1 MRVFENAST
10 GEPSEPPIDFWEH
23 TLEIPASRLLD
34 FANDPGFMG
43 LWIKRRTLRQVM
55 MLRSLLGLP
64 TEASARER
72 RTGLQELSSELG
84 RFVLAAEF
92 ASRKSMH
99 ATLDVA
105 KGCLGE
111 TEIALA
117 YLADGGYDTTA
128 LVFAI
133 LDRAWPEL
141 EKLFHLDKLH
151 KVGFARMRLAK
162 PPRRPER
169 KLKYFLNSGELLS
182 LLRHYDAEQNDRHR
196 SELQKI
202 VELPGSQVVFIRR
215 PHHQSLVLT
224 EQRVIHGFT
233 ADQIIL
239 DFRDEAA
246 RLNVA
251 SHGHAASY
259 DIANRI
265 ASAYYGQS
273 CEYENITE
281 ETYPA
286 QISRF
291 LRMVRDNEEHDF
303 RLVEMLLQRS
313 PLTGA
318 PDLLLKNDDGL
329 PIGAALAQ
337 IEQALSWTIDD
348 LDRIPRFKILFARK
362 RLAMELERLEDNAG
376 PDRMYI
382 LRYRDQTLSLEERK
396 TFEDRMEQE
405 HGIRVVST
413 EKRGAHS
420 RNS

>member
-1 MRVFENAST
+1 
-10 GEPSEPPIDFWEH
+10 
-23 TLEIPASRLLD
+23 
-34 FANDPGFMG
+34 
-43 LWIKRRTLRQVM
+43 
-55 MLRSLLGLP
+55 
-64 TEASARER
+64 
-72 RTGLQELSSELG
+72 
-84 RFVLAAEF
+84 
-92 ASRKSMH
+92 
-99 ATLDVA
+99 
-105 KGCLGE
+105 
-111 TEIALA
+111 
-117 YLADGGYDTTA
+117 
-128 LVFAI
+128 
-133 LDRAWPEL
+133 
-141 EKLFHLDKLH
+141 
-151 KVGFARMRLAK
+151 
-162 PPRRPER
+162 
-169 KLKYFLNSGELLS
+169 
-182 LLRHYDAEQNDRHR
+182 
-196 SELQKI
+196 
-202 VELPGSQVVFIRR
+202 
-215 PHHQSLVLT
+215 
-224 EQRVIHGFT
+224 T

-362 RLAMELERLEDNAG
+362 RLAMELEGLEDNAG

-413 EKRGAHS
+413 EKRGARS